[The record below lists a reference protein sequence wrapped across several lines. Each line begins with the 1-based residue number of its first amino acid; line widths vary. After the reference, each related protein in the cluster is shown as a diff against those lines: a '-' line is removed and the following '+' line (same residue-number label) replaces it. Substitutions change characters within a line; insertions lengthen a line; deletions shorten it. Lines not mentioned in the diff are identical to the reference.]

1 MLKMLKVIIWEERP
15 LKMAGI
21 TVENIEIPHGA
32 IKLKGRLY
40 KAKGEGRNP
49 SAIICHGYPGD
60 TKNMDL
66 AEELAFHGY
75 NVLVF
80 YYAGAWGS
88 EGTYRFSNLTPSTKS
103 ALEWLLEKP
112 YVDTSRVALIS
123 HSMGALPLTKLMSVD
138 GRIKTGVLMA
148 PASDTAPWLGE
159 EVIGTLFTVFRTM
172 SEGKLAT
179 GDDSEYK
186 QDMIEAAKKL
196 NPMDRVAD
204 IMAPIMVIVGSSD
217 DITKPETCKALYEKA
232 TEPKKWV
239 LLDGA
244 DHSFTEHRL
253 PLHKEILGW
262 LKKEL

>member
-1 MLKMLKVIIWEERP
+1 
-15 LKMAGI
+15 MAAI
-21 TVENIEIPHGA
+21 TVKNVEIPHREL
-32 IKLKGRLY
+32 KLKGRIY
-40 KAKGEGRNP
+40 RADGEGKKP

-66 AEELAFHGY
+66 AEELTINGY

-80 YYAGAWGS
+80 FYAGAWGS
-88 EGTYRFSNLTPSTKS
+88 EGTYRFKNLTPSTKS
-103 ALEWLLEKP
+103 ALEWLLGKP
-112 YVDTSRVALIS
+112 FVDPSRVALIS
-123 HSMGALPLTKLMSVD
+123 HSMGALPLTSLMSVD
-138 GRIKTGVLMA
+138 DRVKTGVLMA

-159 EVIGTLFTVFRTM
+159 DVIDNLFTVFRAM

-179 GDDSEYK
+179 GDDSGYK
-186 QDMIEAAKKL
+186 QDMIDAAKNL

-204 IMAPIMVIVGSSD
+204 IKAPLMVIVGSTD

-244 DHSFTEHRL
+244 DHSFTEHRY
-253 PLHKEILGW
+253 PLHREILGW

>member
-1 MLKMLKVIIWEERP
+1 
-15 LKMAGI
+15 MATI
-21 TVENIEIPHGA
+21 TVKNVKIPHGEL
-32 IKLKGRLY
+32 KLKGRIY
-40 KAKGEGRNP
+40 RPDVEGKSP

-66 AEELAFHGY
+66 AEELAINGY

-80 YYAGAWGS
+80 FYAGAWGS
-88 EGTYRFSNLTPSTKS
+88 EGTYGFRNLTPSTLS
-103 ALEWLLEKP
+103 ALDWMLEKP
-112 YVDTSRVALIS
+112 YTDTSRVALIS
-123 HSMGALPLTKLMSVD
+123 HSMGALPLTNLMSVD
-138 GRIKTGVLMA
+138 GRVKTGVLMA

-159 EVIGTLFTVFRTM
+159 SVVDNLFTVFRAM

-186 QDMIEAAKKL
+186 ADMVDAAKNL

-204 IMAPIMVIVGSSD
+204 IKAPIMIIVGSSD

-232 TEPKKWV
+232 TEPKRWV

-244 DHSFTEHRL
+244 DHSFTEHRY
-253 PLHKEILGW
+253 PLHREILGW

>member
-1 MLKMLKVIIWEERP
+1 
-15 LKMAGI
+15 MAGI
-21 TVENIEIPHGA
+21 TVKNVEIPHGA
-32 IKLKGRLY
+32 LKLKGKIYR
-40 KAKGEGRNP
+40 AGGEGRKP

-66 AEELAFHGY
+66 AEELALNGY

-88 EGTYRFSNLTPSTKS
+88 EGTYRFSNLTSSTES
-103 ALEWLLEKP
+103 ALDWLLEKP
-112 YVDTSRVALIS
+112 YVDTGRVALIS
-123 HSMGALPLTKLMSVD
+123 HSMGSVPLTNLMSVD
-138 GRIKTGVLMA
+138 DRVKTGVLMA
-148 PASDTAPWLGE
+148 PASDLAPWMGKD
-159 EVIGTLFTVFRTM
+159 VIDTIFAVFRTM

-196 NPMDRVAD
+196 SPMDRVAG
-204 IMAPIMVIVGSSD
+204 IKAPIMVIVGSSD

-239 LLDGA
+239 LIEGA
-244 DHSFTEHRL
+244 DHSFTEHRI
-253 PLHKEILGW
+253 PLQKEVLGW

>member
-1 MLKMLKVIIWEERP
+1 
-15 LKMAGI
+15 MATI
-21 TVENIEIPHGA
+21 TVKNIEIPHGEL
-32 IKLKGRLY
+32 KLKGRLY
-40 KAKGEGRNP
+40 KPNVEGKSP

-66 AEELAFHGY
+66 AEALALNGY

-80 YYAGAWGS
+80 FYAGAWGS
-88 EGTYRFSNLTPSTKS
+88 EGTYRFRNLTPSAKS
-103 ALEWLLEKP
+103 ALEWMLEKP

-123 HSMGALPLTKLMSVD
+123 HSMGALPLTNLMSVD
-138 GRIKTGVLMA
+138 DRVKTGVLMA
-148 PASDTAPWLGE
+148 PASDTNPWLGE
-159 EVIGTLFTVFRTM
+159 DVVDNLFKVFRSM

-186 QDMIEAAKKL
+186 QDMVEAAKNL

-204 IMAPIMVIVGSSD
+204 IKAPIFVIVGSSD
-217 DITKPETCKALYEKA
+217 DVTKPDTCKALYEKA
-232 TEPKKWV
+232 TEPKRWV

-244 DHSFTEHRL
+244 DHSFTEHRY
-253 PLHKEILGW
+253 PLHREILGW

>member
-1 MLKMLKVIIWEERP
+1 MAGVII
-15 LKMAGI
+15 
-21 TVENIEIPHGA
+21 ENVEIPHGEL
-32 IKLKGRLY
+32 KLKGRLY
-40 KAKGEGRNP
+40 KPDIEGTSP

-66 AEELAFHGY
+66 AEELALNGY

-80 YYAGAWGS
+80 FYAGAWGS
-88 EGTYRFSNLTPSTKS
+88 DGTYRFSNLTPSTFS
-103 ALEWLLEKP
+103 ALDWLLEKP

-123 HSMGALPLTKLMSVD
+123 HSMGALPLTKLMSLD
-138 GRIKTGVLMA
+138 GRVKTGVLMA

-159 EVIGTLFTVFRTM
+159 EVIDTLFTVFRTM
-172 SEGKLAT
+172 SEGKLST

-186 QDMIEAAKKL
+186 QDMIDAAKNL

-204 IMAPIMVIVGSSD
+204 IKAPIMVIVGSAD
-217 DITKPETCKALYEKA
+217 GITKPETCKALYEKA

-244 DHSFTEHRL
+244 DHSFTEHRY
-253 PLHKEILGW
+253 PLHREILGW

>member
-1 MLKMLKVIIWEERP
+1 MVRII
-15 LKMAGI
+15 I
-21 TVENIEIPHGA
+21 ENVKIPHGVT
-32 IKLKGRLY
+32 KLKGRIY
-40 KAKGEGRNP
+40 RAEGEGRKP

-66 AEELAFHGY
+66 AEELALNGY

-123 HSMGALPLTKLMSVD
+123 HSMGAVPLTNLMSVD
-138 GRIKTGVLMA
+138 GRVKTGVLMS
-148 PASDTAPWLGE
+148 PASDLTSWLGDY
-159 EVIGTLFTVFRTM
+159 VIDTIFTVFKTM

-179 GDDSEYK
+179 GDDEVYK
-186 QDMIEAAKKL
+186 QDIIESGKKL
-196 NPMDRVAD
+196 NPMDRVAG
-204 IMAPIMVIVGSSD
+204 IKAPIMVIVGSSD
-217 DITKPETCKALYEKA
+217 AVTTPDTCRALYEKA

-239 LLDGA
+239 LVEGA

-253 PLHKEILGW
+253 PLQKEVLGW
-262 LKKEL
+262 LRKRL